1 MLVLGGT
8 EWALRPSPDSGWG
21 EVQVG
26 VNHHWECQKVTET
39 QEKEGDGEEEEGG
52 VTLALGR

>member
-1 MLVLGGT
+1 MLARMVQHTLNQ
-8 EWALRPSPDSGWG
+8 L
-21 EVQVG
+21 QVG

>member
-1 MLVLGGT
+1 M
-8 EWALRPSPDSGWG
+8 
-21 EVQVG
+21 G